1 MSAPAAWAETG
12 EPAGAASARDAAR
25 RAVERLIAGLD
36 RTVSVQLDAILHHP
50 RFQQL
55 EAGWRGLAYLAG
67 HLRRTEKVIL
77 RVLTLTTGE
86 LTADLG
92 RALEFD
98 QTQLFNLIY
107 SQEFGMPGGEPY
119 GLLLA
124 DFPVGHGR
132 RTGSTL
138 DDVDV
143 IAGLAAIAT
152 AAFAPVILPAKPEL
166 LGLDDFAELTAT
178 IDLDAVFRD
187 ADHRRWQSFRRSD
200 EARFVGIIAPRV
212 LMRAPYRDDGGQR
225 YGFRYRETVA
235 DSRGYL
241 WGSGLYAFGAV
252 VARVFARHGWLAE
265 ICGIGEEEDR
275 RGLIDDLPTPQ
286 FGLGS
291 SGLLARRSVEID
303 LSDDLA
309 QRLNALGLI
318 ALQPSAFTPWL
329 ALFDCPSLQVAA
341 VWSTSD
347 ARANAAIST
356 MLSYMLCVSRFAHY
370 VKVIA
375 RDRIGSFTTL
385 AEFEAL
391 LAGWLQSYSI
401 SNEDASPAQKARYP
415 LHESRVSV
423 SEVPGRPG
431 ALACVIHLRPH
442 LWFHQVVAGFDL
454 YTELASPN
462 GS

>member
-1 MSAPAAWAETG
+1 MSAAAAWVET
-12 EPAGAASARDAAR
+12 EEAGAVAARASARLS
-25 RAVERLIAGLD
+25 VEKLIARLD
-36 RTVSVQLDAILHHP
+36 RTIGAQLDAILHHP

-77 RVLTLTTGE
+77 RVLTLTWGE
-86 LTADLG
+86 LAADLG

-107 SQEFGMPGGEPY
+107 AQEFDMPGGEPY

-124 DFPVGHGR
+124 DFPVGHR
-132 RTGSTL
+132 RRPGSAL

-143 IAGLAAIAT
+143 VAGLAAVAT

-166 LGLDDFAELTAT
+166 VGLDDFAELTAT

-187 ADHRRWQSFRRSD
+187 ADHRRWQNFRRSD
-200 EARFVGIIAPRV
+200 EARFVGVIAPRV
-212 LMRAPYRDDGGQR
+212 LMRAPYRDDGAQR
-225 YGFRYRETVA
+225 YGFRYRETIA
-235 DSRGYL
+235 NGRGYL
-241 WGSGLYAFGAV
+241 WGSGLYVFGTV

-265 ICGIGEEEDR
+265 ICGIGEADDP
-275 RGLIDDLPTPQ
+275 RGLVDDLPTPP

-291 SGLLARRSVEID
+291 SGVLVRQPVEIN

-309 QRLNALGLI
+309 QRLGALGI
-318 ALQPSAFTPWL
+318 IVLQPSAFTPWL

-341 VWSTSD
+341 AWSTSG
-347 ARANAAIST
+347 ARANAALGT
-356 MLSYMLCVSRFAHY
+356 MLPYMLCVSRFAHY

-385 AEFEAL
+385 TEFEAF

-401 SNEDASPAQKARYP
+401 SNEDVSPAQKARYP
-415 LHESRVSV
+415 LRESRVSL

-442 LWFHQVVAGFDL
+442 LRFQQVVAGFDL

-462 GS
+462 GL